1 MKEFNLIE
9 LVNNNTKLNG
19 KGIFKGNNGVLITL
33 IPQSLDRIVMFLNPK
48 NLGDYAVAVVNEKDL
63 NYVGELPEETKLTY
77 KEIVNRSDFFNHIA
91 FTPLK
96 LKEYDKV
103 VLAVDKPK
111 YQKEGVTKG
120 MIGCIMSE
128 QAINGEHQVI
138 FSENNTGK
146 DIADIMISEEDLIL
160 LE

>member
-9 LVNNNTKLNG
+9 LVNNNTKLNE

-33 IPQSLDRIVMFLNPK
+33 IPHSLDWIVMFLNPK

-63 NYVGELPEETKLTY
+63 NYVGELPKETKLTY
-77 KEIVNRSDFFNHIA
+77 KEIVNRLDFFDHIA
-91 FTPLK
+91 LTPLK

-103 VLAVDKPK
+103 ALAVDKPK
-111 YQKEGVTKG
+111 YQKEGVIKG

-146 DIADIMISEEDLIL
+146 DIADIMISEDDLIL
-160 LE
+160 IE